1 MAMRSIPRGGRE
13 RTKVASLAATGPH
26 EEQLEVGAGKPRE
39 NKTRVHVEKIYKKRV
54 SLLSLSLFFCAFK
67 NTFGKSDLL

>member
-26 EEQLEVGAGKPRE
+26 EEQLEVGASKPRE
-39 NKTRVHVEKIYKKRV
+39 TKTRVHVEKILRYKKRVFV
-54 SLLSLSLFFCAFK
+54 SLLSLSLFLCLQK
-67 NTFGKSDLL
+67 LLVN

>member
-13 RTKVASLAATGPH
+13 RTKVASLAVTGPH

-39 NKTRVHVEKIYKKRV
+39 TKTGVHVEKILRYKKRVFV
-54 SLLSLSLFFCAFK
+54 SLLSLSIFLCLQK
-67 NTFGKSDLL
+67 LLVN

>member
-1 MAMRSIPRGGRE
+1 MAMRSIPRGGKE

-39 NKTRVHVEKIYKKRV
+39 NKTRVHV
-54 SLLSLSLFFCAFK
+54 
-67 NTFGKSDLL
+67 

>member
-1 MAMRSIPRGGRE
+1 MLVCVVREKKTHFYIYRLRYTHTRETIQMAMKSIPRGGRE

-39 NKTRVHVEKIYKKRV
+39 NKTRVHV
-54 SLLSLSLFFCAFK
+54 
-67 NTFGKSDLL
+67 